1 MSHQSRPSN
10 GTVFDDASTV
20 NLHRVAD
27 TNIVRGGTPLY
38 SFTNLVSLL
47 LENVFNY
54 KRKYKQLTTVLIIII
69 KKKQVRC
76 GIEIDNI

>member
-54 KRKYKQLTTVLIIII
+54 KRKSSDFRLPRGGLASDIFFFF
-69 KKKQVRC
+69 
-76 GIEIDNI
+76 N